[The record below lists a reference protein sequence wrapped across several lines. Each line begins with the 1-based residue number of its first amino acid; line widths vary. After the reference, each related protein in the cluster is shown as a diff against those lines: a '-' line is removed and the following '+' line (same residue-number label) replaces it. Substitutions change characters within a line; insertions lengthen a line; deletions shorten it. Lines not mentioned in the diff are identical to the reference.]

1 MSRARRFCRRTPEE
15 RAAGLPTGCSLLNMV
30 ERFFRNLTENR
41 LRRGI
46 FRSAEELIEAIGEYI
61 DHHNDN
67 PKPFI

>member
-1 MSRARRFCRRTPEE
+1 
-15 RAAGLPTGCSLLNMV
+15 MV